1 MIGFKKII
9 SIFLIFIV
17 FGNCYY
23 TNDKGMEINR
33 YLKTEQDINVLV
45 SKHFLKSDYSYIN
58 PIFPYKINY
67 SSKNLKLSFCNIPVI
82 ESWVLKNGHFF
93 TFFILVE
100 NDSIIVK
107 SISNVYGNHDTES
120 NVEINDNPNS
130 PITYYWH
137 LKELNII
144 LRKFYNVRQIN
155 KYNNCSMIIIG
166 NMDYKSIVQLGSVQD

>member
-1 MIGFKKII
+1 
-9 SIFLIFIV
+9 
-17 FGNCYY
+17 
-23 TNDKGMEINR
+23 MEINK

-45 SKHFLKSDYSYIN
+45 SEHFLKLDYSYKN

-67 SSKNLKLSFCNIPVI
+67 ISKNLKLTFCHIPVI
-82 ESWVLKNGHFF
+82 DGWVLKNGHFF

-100 NDSIIVK
+100 TDSAIVK

-120 NVEINDNPNS
+120 NVEINDNLNA

-144 LRKFYNVRQIN
+144 LAKFYNVRQIN

-166 NMDYKSIVQLGSVQD
+166 NMDYKSIVQLGNVLD